1 MANSEGICSP
11 RSQRM
16 NVLIVDDNPAVRRAL
31 RALFESDTAFDVCG
45 EAENGREGLEKA
57 IQLRP
62 DLVVIDLSMPVM
74 NGLDA
79 SRALN
84 LQVPGI
90 SIILFSGFSDVL
102 TAQEAHSVA
111 IAALVSKSE
120 PTSLLEVAHEVLRQN
135 AA

>member
-1 MANSEGICSP
+1 
-11 RSQRM
+11 M

-84 LQVPGI
+84 LQVLAG
-90 SIILFSGFSDVL
+90 L
-102 TAQEAHSVA
+102 TRGSP
-111 IAALVSKSE
+111 
-120 PTSLLEVAHEVLRQN
+120 PTLS
-135 AA
+135 

>member
-1 MANSEGICSP
+1 
-11 RSQRM
+11 M
-16 NVLIVDDNPAVRRAL
+16 NVLIVDDNSAVRRAL

-45 EAENGREGLEKA
+45 EAENGRDALEKA

-79 SRALN
+79 SRALT
-84 LQVPGI
+84 LKIPGI

-102 TAQEAHSVA
+102 TRQEARSVG

-120 PTSLLEVAHEVLRQN
+120 PSSLLEVAHEVLRQN